1 MYRHRID
8 ETFAEG
14 LTMDK
19 GYIENGFIVDVSN
32 AQKTSEIIY
41 ELSRILDLPEAQNKN
56 VCLKLGAVNLTPTE
70 LTSIKAL
77 VESMNSEI
85 QFINTSSD
93 ATAKAANDLGIQV
106 SILENKVPTPE
117 FNADQEKV
125 NAELEKALNKIF
137 GDETTEIKTF
147 AQEQDLKELK
157 KNAPVEEIEPLPE
170 IKPES
175 IEPKN
180 QMETVEV
187 PVVEPLIKN
196 DTIEEPEKVEEV
208 PEKTEISQVEVNVE
222 EAENADLKEELDHF
236 NSELENANKIKGD
249 DIEDIDY
256 NLDDLRKSLRET
268 EKLPTLYIQRTLRSG
283 QSITSDG
290 NIVII
295 GDANPGSEIIAKGD
309 ITVWGILGGIAHAGC
324 AGNQY
329 AKIRA
334 LKMNA
339 IQLRIADTFA
349 RRPDNVNIP
358 YIQKTDT
365 FMPEEACIYKRQIII
380 HKIHES

>member
-1 MYRHRID
+1 
-8 ETFAEG
+8 
-14 LTMDK
+14 MDK

-32 AQKTSEIIY
+32 ANKTSEIIY
-41 ELSRILDLPEAQNKN
+41 ELSRILDLPDAQSKK
-56 VCLKLGAVNLTPTE
+56 VCLKLGNVDLTTTE

-77 VESMNSEI
+77 VESMDSEI
-85 QFINTSSD
+85 EFITTSSTSTVKSAEELD
-93 ATAKAANDLGIQV
+93 IKV
-106 SILENKVPTPE
+106 SVLENKVPMPE
-117 FNADQEKV
+117 FNVDQEKV
-125 NAELEKALNKIF
+125 NQELEKALDKIF
-137 GDETTEIKTF
+137 GDDNTEIKTF
-147 AQEQDLKELK
+147 AQEKDLQKLQTNSSLETIEPIKNETENTNNENQSKTIDNKECNENILSGKDNIENTELHSYTAINSEESNITAEEFQDFNKELEK
-157 KNAPVEEIEPLPE
+157 ANEIE
-170 IKPES
+170 
-175 IEPKN
+175 
-180 QMETVEV
+180 
-187 PVVEPLIKN
+187 
-196 DTIEEPEKVEEV
+196 
-208 PEKTEISQVEVNVE
+208 
-222 EAENADLKEELDHF
+222 
-236 NSELENANKIKGD
+236 GD

-283 QSITSDG
+283 QSITSEG

-309 ITVWGILGGIAHAGC
+309 ITVWGILGGIAHAGS

-349 RRPDNVNIP
+349 RRPDNINIP

-365 FMPEEACIYKRQIII
+365 FIPEEACIYKKQILI